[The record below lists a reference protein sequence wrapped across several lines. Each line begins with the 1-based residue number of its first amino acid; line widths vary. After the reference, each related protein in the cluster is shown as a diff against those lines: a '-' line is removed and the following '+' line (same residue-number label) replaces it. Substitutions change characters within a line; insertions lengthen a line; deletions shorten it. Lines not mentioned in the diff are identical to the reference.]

1 MAPPLYRRVHGPDE
15 KTGGMKQVLQ
25 SRSGLVVVREV
36 PEPRC
41 PPGSVVVRNA
51 FSAIS
56 SGTERSRFTES
67 QKSLIAR
74 ARDRPDLVRD
84 VVQRARGEGIRK
96 TRSAVQRKLAE
107 EVAVGYS
114 SAGHVAHVGSAVRG
128 FVPGDRVACAGAG
141 FANHA
146 AVICV
151 PSNLCARVPSDVP
164 LEHAALTTIA
174 AIALHGVRLAGVQV
188 GDRIAVIGCGLVGQ
202 AACRLLRSAG
212 AEVFA
217 IDVDPSRVEDALAGG
232 ADHGFS
238 TADRPAER
246 VLEASAA
253 GVDGVLITA
262 ASASNDPL
270 LLAAEIA
277 RDRGTLVLV
286 GDVPV
291 DLPRAPLYE
300 KELSFRIS
308 RSSGP
313 GRYDVEYEERGLDY
327 PIGYV
332 RWTQQRN
339 MQCVLDLQ
347 ARGLL
352 DLGSLV
358 ADVVPIE
365 KAAEAYARLGGDE
378 SERPQGALL
387 LSYSQGDYE
396 GSPSARAAERKP
408 EPRASSLEGGTRI
421 GLVGPGGFA
430 TSVLV
435 PALAEAGARLVLVG
449 GGSGPSA
456 EAAQRNLGFER
467 VAESELAVI
476 DDPEVEA
483 VVIATR
489 HGSHAE
495 LATRALAAGKHVFCE
510 KPLALD
516 QEELA
521 RVLDAA
527 RESQRVLL
535 VGFNRRF
542 SPLLRELRSFLGEAP
557 LVVNYRVSA
566 GRVSSSGWVHDLE
579 EGGGRIIGESC
590 HFLDSLVYLAG
601 ARIRA
606 VAATAAGD
614 PSLPLQ
620 ARDNVVVNVTLG
632 DHSVG
637 TIAYVAAGS
646 ASVPKERLEAFV
658 GSRTGILDDY
668 RTLELYDEG
677 RQRKQGS
684 RHQDKGHS
692 DEIRAFLEGVR
703 SGVLPVALEEI
714 ENVSLAA
721 LAVVESLRTGATVGV
736 GRIERES

>member
-1 MAPPLYRRVHGPDE
+1 MA
-15 KTGGMKQVLQ
+15 
-25 SRSGLVVVREV
+25 
-36 PEPRC
+36 
-41 PPGSVVVRNA
+41 A
-51 FSAIS
+51 
-56 SGTERSRFTES
+56 
-67 QKSLIAR
+67 
-74 ARDRPDLVRD
+74 
-84 VVQRARGEGIRK
+84 
-96 TRSAVQRKLAE
+96 
-107 EVAVGYS
+107 
-114 SAGHVAHVGSAVRG
+114 
-128 FVPGDRVACAGAG
+128 
-141 FANHA
+141 
-146 AVICV
+146 
-151 PSNLCARVPSDVP
+151 
-164 LEHAALTTIA
+164 
-174 AIALHGVRLAGVQV
+174 
-188 GDRIAVIGCGLVGQ
+188 
-202 AACRLLRSAG
+202 
-212 AEVFA
+212 
-217 IDVDPSRVEDALAGG
+217 
-232 ADHGFS
+232 
-238 TADRPAER
+238 
-246 VLEASAA
+246 
-253 GVDGVLITA
+253 
-262 ASASNDPL
+262 
-270 LLAAEIA
+270 
-277 RDRGTLVLV
+277 
-286 GDVPV
+286 
-291 DLPRAPLYE
+291 
-300 KELSFRIS
+300 
-308 RSSGP
+308 
-313 GRYDVEYEERGLDY
+313 
-327 PIGYV
+327 
-332 RWTQQRN
+332 
-339 MQCVLDLQ
+339 
-347 ARGLL
+347 
-352 DLGSLV
+352 
-358 ADVVPIE
+358 
-365 KAAEAYARLGGDE
+365 
-378 SERPQGALL
+378 
-387 LSYSQGDYE
+387 
-396 GSPSARAAERKP
+396 RKP

-489 HGSHAE
+489 HGAHAE
-495 LATRALAAGKHVFCE
+495 LTTRALAAGKHVFCE

-521 RVLDAA
+521 RVFDAA

-620 ARDNVVVNVTLG
+620 ARDNVVVSVTLG
-632 DHSVG
+632 DDSVG

-668 RTLELYDEG
+668 RTLDLYDEG
-677 RQRKQGS
+677 HQRKQGS